1 MGTRNRPKRNGV
13 RPSGHAACARL
24 DLLGKIQQT
33 DDMAKKSWI
42 AREEKRERLYEKYKE
57 KRQRLKEEGKWV
69 ELQKLPRD
77 SSPVRQNNRCELCG
91 RQRGYLRK
99 FGVCRIC
106 FRELALEGK
115 IPGIRKASW

>member
-1 MGTRNRPKRNGV
+1 
-13 RPSGHAACARL
+13 
-24 DLLGKIQQT
+24 
-33 DDMAKKSWI
+33 MAKKSWI
-42 AREEKRERLYEKYKE
+42 AREEKREKLYEKYKE